1 MVLLC
6 VTQTTNT
13 AKKMKPLNLVIVA
26 VIRMAELTELMLIC
40 VPLGERFEQ
49 IRFLGLDSP
58 RCNRAIIHCLKWSRH
73 CGATSPPYRTPLNRW
88 TTNCKARTRA
98 TMQRLLHGLD
108 TQVLGHVQKALPHDT
123 IFPPITPLVLP
134 PTLF

>member
-1 MVLLC
+1 MHH
-6 VTQTTNT
+6 
-13 AKKMKPLNLVIVA
+13 PD
-26 VIRMAELTELMLIC
+26 
-40 VPLGERFEQ
+40 ERFEQ

-73 CGATSPPYRTPLNRW
+73 SGATSPPYRTPLNRW

-108 TQVLGHVQKALPHDT
+108 TQVLGQLQVALPHNT
-123 IFPPITPLVLP
+123 IFPQSPFQFLPPPCLLGKCTRKQFLVLWWKRDSVELKVKGEP
-134 PTLF
+134 

>member
-1 MVLLC
+1 MYHLD
-6 VTQTTNT
+6 
-13 AKKMKPLNLVIVA
+13 
-26 VIRMAELTELMLIC
+26 
-40 VPLGERFEQ
+40 ERFEQ

-134 PTLF
+134 PTLFLGECTRKQFLVLWWKRDSVELKAKEEP